1 MSVVSASRQRGVGRQ
16 LVAEALSFALSELC
30 VRQVTLGV
38 NAENKAAIALYERT
52 SFKSFGREPCFMF
65 VDGLAHDELQMTCL
79 LHAAPRA
86 PVSHATVS
94 LFDSKIKTR
103 LARGSTGVAVPKAG

>member
-1 MSVVSASRQRGVGRQ
+1 MQSLQVGSAASVVNSLPRRCPLRYRK
-16 LVAEALSFALSELC
+16 LC

-38 NAENKAAIALYERT
+38 NAENKAAIALYERM
-52 SFKSFGREPCFMF
+52 SFKSFGREPCFVF
-65 VDGLAHDELQMTCL
+65 VDGLAHDELQMACL

-103 LARGSTGVAVPKAG
+103 LAR